1 MPNGES
7 KNWIRFCAAI
17 DGFRSRYGKWPT
29 AVRVL
34 DFFPDELKSVLSGS
48 DHAKLLS
55 KIKVIGD
62 NSPFIAVDESG
73 NAYDYGREGFPNLK
87 LNVRASEWLGVTP
100 NYCD

>member
-7 KNWIRFCAAI
+7 KNWLKFCAAI

-34 DFFPDELKSVLSGS
+34 DFFPDELKSVLSEA

-55 KIKVIGD
+55 KIKILAD
-62 NSPFIAVDESG
+62 DSAFIAVDESG
-73 NAYDYGREGFPNLK
+73 NAYDYGREGFPGPTLE
-87 LNVRASEWLGVTP
+87 VRASEWLGVTP
-100 NYCD
+100 DYFE